1 MSAFGCI
8 TKGAGQIADIRNGNA
23 DDPGALVSILAG
35 NPNFVSEDMQ
45 SRYSVVE
52 MKSAT
57 LLPQLHPVIPV
68 ILISVGYFRSMS
80 LIIPPISVDRIPE
93 TVTLC
98 SSLSTSQGLSIPIS
112 KLAAVGPRRV
122 TAGSRFS
129 QACRKALTSGQRRSH
144 CACTKSSTTSS

>member
-8 TKGAGQIADIRNGNA
+8 TKSAGQIADIRNVNA
-23 DDPGALVSILAG
+23 EQLGALHSILELI
-35 NPNFVSEDMQ
+35 PNYVSEDMQ
-45 SRYSVVE
+45 SIYSVVE

-57 LLPQLHPVIPV
+57 FLPHLHPVIPV

-93 TVTLC
+93 TVTVC

-112 KLAAVGPRRV
+112 KLEAVGPRIV

-129 QACRKALTSGQRRSH
+129 QA
-144 CACTKSSTTSS
+144 

>member
-8 TKGAGQIADIRNGNA
+8 TKSAGQIADIRNGNA
-23 DDPGALVSILAG
+23 DDLGALVSILAG

-52 MKSAT
+52 MKPAT
-57 LLPQLHPVIPV
+57 LLPHLHPVIPV

-80 LIIPPISVDRIPE
+80 LIIPPISADRIRE
-93 TVTLC
+93 TVTVC
-98 SSLSTSQGLSIPIS
+98 SSLSTSQGLSIPML
-112 KLAAVGPRRV
+112 KLEALGPRRV

-129 QACRKALTSGQRRSH
+129 QACRKALTSG
-144 CACTKSSTTSS
+144 